1 MKYTNGAMVNFY
13 KKPKDTMRRFNT
25 DSAGTGYVP
34 VINNN
39 NEGEVLFLAE
49 DQKRY
54 SGHNERE
61 SEGLN
66 EKECNGLTLY
76 QYRPVIGELTLSE
89 PPETYMRK
97 LITNNKEMKKVI
109 AKIKQVAATDFTVII
124 QGETGT
130 GKTMIARILHSLSR
144 RSPKP
149 FVHVDINAIPESLI
163 ETELF
168 GHEKG
173 SFTGAYRKKQGF
185 FEAAHEGTIFID
197 DLQNMSY
204 WIQGKILSVI
214 EEKKLYCVG
223 SSVAVHINVRIIAAT
238 NNDIRKSLKEKR
250 IREDLF
256 YRLGEFFVNI
266 PALRERADDI
276 PLLFRAFVDSACAE
290 LGRPKLKYSDS
301 IIKTL
306 TKHMWPGNVREL
318 KYVARR
324 AVLFCDSDT
333 IEDKHIEIISP
344 HEAGIMES
352 DLTLPLKEITGR
364 MVREVETVAIRN
376 ALVKTGGNKKK
387 ASALL
392 QVDYKTLINKIKEYE
407 IEKK

>member
-1 MKYTNGAMVNFY
+1 MKYTNGAMFHFDNGLSHPFKAV
-13 KKPKDTMRRFNT
+13 DTNT
-25 DSAGTGYVP
+25 MYMPAS
-34 VINNN
+34 N
-39 NEGEVLFLAE
+39 
-49 DQKRY
+49 
-54 SGHNERE
+54 HNR
-61 SEGLN
+61 GG
-66 EKECNGLTLY
+66 GLTLAEEQRRYNEHLY
-76 QYRPVIGELTLSE
+76 QHRPLIGDITLSE
-89 PPETYMRK
+89 PPEAYMKK
-97 LITNNKEMKKVI
+97 LITNNKEMIKVM

-130 GKTMIARILHSLSR
+130 GKTMIARMLHAQSR

-185 FEAAHEGTIFID
+185 FEAAHDGTIFID

-223 SSVAVHINVRIIAAT
+223 SSAPVHINVRIIAAT
-238 NNDIRKSLKEKR
+238 NNDIRRSLKEKR

-256 YRLGEFFVNI
+256 YRLGEFFVNL
-266 PALRERADDI
+266 PALRERVDDI
-276 PLLFRAFVDSACAE
+276 PLLFRSFVDSACAE
-290 LGRPKLKYSDS
+290 LGRPKLKYADS
-301 IIKTL
+301 VIKTL
-306 TKHMWPGNVREL
+306 TKHAWPGNVREL

-324 AVLFCDSDT
+324 AVLFCESDT
-333 IEDKHIEIISP
+333 IGDKNIEIISP
-344 HEAGIMES
+344 HEVGVVES
-352 DLTLPLKEITGR
+352 DLNLPLKEITGR
-364 MVREVETVAIRN
+364 LVREVETNAIRN
-376 ALVKTGGNKKK
+376 ALDKTGGNKKK

-392 QVDYKTLINKIKEYE
+392 KVDYKTLINKIKEYE
-407 IEKK
+407 IEKR